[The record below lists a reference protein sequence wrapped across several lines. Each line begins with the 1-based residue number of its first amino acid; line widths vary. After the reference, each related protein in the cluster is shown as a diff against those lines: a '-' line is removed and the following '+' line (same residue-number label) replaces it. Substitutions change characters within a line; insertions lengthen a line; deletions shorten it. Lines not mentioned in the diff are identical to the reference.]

1 MKQAIRRQPLEI
13 TTEPTKKANKIICN
27 IMFGGVVAIA
37 LLMVISLLTYHPE
50 DSAWSKTIATTQVHN
65 WLGARGAYFS
75 DILFTTIGKAAWLVP
90 ALLIA
95 YGYRLICQA
104 GYKNLDIETIMIRI
118 VGVALVLLSVASLM
132 NVYNPNDDLIS
143 HGGAVGQLTGT
154 LLGHSIGWVQNLF
167 PDSLISVTLSKII
180 LFFLLFITSIMAT
193 GCGPVIWIET
203 IGAIM
208 IKAFQFVVGLF
219 KSSDKAD
226 PNSDLANIEHLMT
239 KEVAEPKLEKAHEK
253 IEEESSEP
261 KPNFFSKFIKSR
273 EKRTEE
279 TDADNFHAEP
289 QFNETQ
295 QKKSNVSKT
304 EPSFGFGANNFDKV
318 EPDFTSSADSEERFT
333 HSSTESTITPKFEPQ
348 VDENGQPKL
357 PSIFKRPTI
366 TSPQQNS
373 ASSSE
378 DTRFKGLSDW
388 VDETQDEAPLVMPA
402 SMFAHAS
409 PTQAMATEETPVFNM
424 FGQKSEPTISN
435 GVTEEPSITT
445 HTQMGQSMF
454 SQTNSFA
461 DHRVSAPLSSTNPH
475 ENEQDFNAFLEEL
488 EKYHAPTFS
497 EEPSFPTVNTISE
510 DFPTVEIISEP
521 VVEKDI
527 DLPIDLPQVSEFVD
541 DSYHQKFEPAFDHL
555 VAPTVEPEVEAVA
568 MPTWVPFEPEA
579 EIAQPEFI
587 QEEPP
592 VIPAEPAYKPAM
604 ENLTPVEVPKQNIV
618 MPAARMP
625 EPMSEG
631 KKAELLK
638 HFPMAGQLPPLNLLG
653 DPPPSHNQYDD
664 SELYEMAQL
673 IVDQLKNFSIK
684 VTVANIEPGPVVTRF
699 ALELAPGVKVAQIN
713 NLEKDIARGLS
724 VTSVRVVDIIP
735 GTSYVGLEIPNKKR
749 EIVYFKSGLESQ
761 EYQDA
766 KDPLT
771 LILGK
776 SISGEPVLA
785 NLAKMPHVLVAG
797 TTGSGKSVGVN
808 TMLLSMLFKARPEEL
823 RLILIDPKMLELSVY
838 NDIPHLLIPVI
849 TDMKESANAL
859 RWCVAEMERRYM
871 LMSQLK
877 VRNIAGFN
885 QKVQDAID
893 AGNPIIDPL
902 WRRSEHV
909 SDTENPPLLEKLP
922 FIVVVID
929 EFADMM
935 MLVGKKCEELI
946 ARLAQKA
953 RASGIHLILATQRPS
968 VDVITGLIKANIP
981 TRIAFQVSSKIDSR
995 TIIDQQGAETL
1006 LGHGDILYAPSGV
1019 NVPIRV
1025 HGSFVDDH
1033 EVNKVAEFLKLTGE
1047 PDYIEDILQEPTEA
1061 IPGLSPE
1068 ASGVPASPSDE
1079 QDPLFDEA
1087 VKIVVESRRAS
1098 ISYIQRKLRVGY
1110 QRAAR
1115 LMEEMEELRIVTPPQ
1130 SNGNREVLL
1139 ANDNDDF

>member
-1 MKQAIRRQPLEI
+1 
-13 TTEPTKKANKIICN
+13 
-27 IMFGGVVAIA
+27 MFGAVVAIA
-37 LLMVISLLTYHPE
+37 FFMMVSLLTYHPE
-50 DSAWSKTIATTQVHN
+50 DSAWSKTIAATQVHN
-65 WLGARGAYFS
+65 WLGVRGAYFS

-90 ALLIA
+90 ILLIA

-104 GYKNLDIETIMIRI
+104 GYKNLDIETIVIRI
-118 VGVALVLLSVASLM
+118 IGVSLVLLSVASLL
-132 NVYNPNDDLIS
+132 NVYNPNDDLIA

-154 LLGHSIGWVQNLF
+154 LLDHSIGWIQNLF

-180 LFFLLFITSIMAT
+180 LFFLLFITAIMAT
-193 GCGPVIWIET
+193 GCGPLAWTEA

-208 IKAFQFVVGLF
+208 IKCFHFIVGLF
-219 KSSDKAD
+219 RPHNKMDA
-226 PNSDLANIEHLMT
+226 NSDLANIEHLMSKENKT
-239 KEVAEPKLEKAHEK
+239 KAEKTATESEAPLDTEPKSKL
-253 IEEESSEP
+253 
-261 KPNFFSKFIKSR
+261 FSKLIKSKDKILPKKVDS
-273 EKRTEE
+273 E
-279 TDADNFHAEP
+279 DIQPDV
-289 QFNETQ
+289 QLNESHHKQ
-295 QKKSNVSKT
+295 APIHKM
-304 EPSFGFGANNFDKV
+304 EPSFGFNATNVDKI
-318 EPDFTSSADSEERFT
+318 EPEFT
-333 HSSTESTITPKFEPQ
+333 HAVSTPEQTISEPLITPKFEPQ
-348 VDENGQPKL
+348 IDENGQPKL

-366 TSPQQNS
+366 K
-373 ASSSE
+373 SSSSDDDNDYE
-378 DTRFKGLSDW
+378 TTRIQNLSDW
-388 VDETQDEAPLVMPA
+388 ANNESHPLEN
-402 SMFAHAS
+402 
-409 PTQAMATEETPVFNM
+409 TEEDTPILAP
-424 FGQKSEPTISN
+424 FGEAHIEPTIPN
-435 GVTEEPSITT
+435 ETFAPSPAVPE
-445 HTQMGQSMF
+445 TQGTQSMF
-454 SQTNSFA
+454 SQTHSFPT
-461 DHRVSAPLSSTNPH
+461 HKPLITDPH
-475 ENEQDFNAFLEEL
+475 EDEQDFNAFLEEL
-488 EKYHAPTFS
+488 EKYHVPTLPA
-497 EEPSFPTVNTISE
+497 EPIFPTVETISE

-521 VVEKDI
+521 VMEKEI
-527 DLPIDLPQVSEFVD
+527 DLPLITE
-541 DSYHQKFEPAFDHL
+541 FEPTFDHL
-555 VAPTVEPEVEAVA
+555 SAPTTEPEIETIVLPTWEPLEFDSEPEPEIVTEHKAPEESLSIPIHQPVIEAVA
-568 MPTWVPFEPEA
+568 PIEP
-579 EIAQPEFI
+579 
-587 QEEPP
+587 
-592 VIPAEPAYKPAM
+592 
-604 ENLTPVEVPKQNIV
+604 PKQNII

-653 DPPPSHNQYDD
+653 DPPPSLNQYDEA
-664 SELYEMAQL
+664 ELYEMAQL
-673 IVDQLKNFSIK
+673 IEEQLKNFSIK
-684 VTVANIEPGPVVTRF
+684 VKVANIEPGPVVTRF
-699 ALELAPGVKVAQIN
+699 ELELAPGVKVAQIN

-735 GTSYVGLEIPNKKR
+735 GTSYVGLEIPNRKR

-761 EYQDA
+761 EYQNA

-885 QKVQDAID
+885 QKVQEAID
-893 AGNPIIDPL
+893 AGQPIIDPL

-1006 LGHGDILYAPSGV
+1006 LGHGDMLYAPSGV

-1025 HGSFVDDH
+1025 HGAFVDDH

-1068 ASGVPASPSDE
+1068 ASGVAASPSDE

-1139 ANDNDDF
+1139 AADNDY

>member
-1 MKQAIRRQPLEI
+1 
-13 TTEPTKKANKIICN
+13 
-27 IMFGGVVAIA
+27 MFGAVIAIA
-37 LLMVISLLTYHPE
+37 ILMVVSLLTYHPE

-75 DILFTTIGKAAWLVP
+75 DVLFTTIGKAAWLVP

-95 YGYRLICQA
+95 YGYRLICQS
-104 GYKNLDIETIMIRI
+104 GYKNLDIETIIIRI
-118 VGVALVLLSVASLM
+118 VGVFLVLLSVASLM
-132 NVYNPNDDLIS
+132 NVYNPNDDLIA

-193 GCGPVIWIET
+193 GCGPLIWIET

-208 IKAFQFVVGLF
+208 IKSFQFAVGFF
-219 KSSDKAD
+219 KSSNKIND
-226 PNSDLANIEHLMT
+226 NSDLANIEHLMT
-239 KEVAEPKLEKAHEK
+239 KEAEPENQKNTQRT
-253 IEEESSEP
+253 EESTEP
-261 KPNFFSKFIKSR
+261 KPSFFSKFAKHKEKSI
-273 EKRTEE
+273 EDQIVSESS
-279 TDADNFHAEP
+279 HAEP
-289 QFNETQ
+289 QFNETPH
-295 QKKSNVSKT
+295 QKPKVHKT
-304 EPSFGFGANNFDKV
+304 EPSFGFGAANFDKV
-318 EPDFTSSADSEERFT
+318 EPNFTNSTDTDEHPIT
-333 HSSTESTITPKFEPQ
+333 VSTESTLTPKFEPQ
-348 VDENGQPKL
+348 IDENGQPKL

-366 TSPQQNS
+366 TSPQKNSS
-373 ASSSE
+373 ASLEES
-378 DTRFKGLSDW
+378 RFKNLSDW
-388 VDETQDEAPLVMPA
+388 VDETPNDEPLVMPA
-402 SMFAHAS
+402 SMFAHS
-409 PTQAMATEETPVFNM
+409 TSSNATAQTHDAPAFNI
-424 FGQKSEPTISN
+424 FTDKSEPIIHNPTS
-435 GVTEEPSITT
+435 VEPTVMPDSSSA
-445 HTQMGQSMF
+445 QSMF

-461 DHRVSAPLSSTNPH
+461 DHKTTAPLSMSNPH
-475 ENEQDFNAFLEEL
+475 EDEQDFNAFLEEL
-488 EKYHAPTFS
+488 EKYHAPTFP
-497 EEPSFPTVNTISE
+497 EEPSLANVSTISE
-510 DFPTVEIISEP
+510 NFPTVEMISEP
-521 VVEKDI
+521 AIDKDVE
-527 DLPIDLPQVSEFVD
+527 LPIDLPEVTELVD
-541 DSYHQKFEPAFDHL
+541 NAYNQKFEPAFDHL
-555 VAPTVEPEVEAVA
+555 VVPVVEPEVEVVSV
-568 MPTWVPFEPEA
+568 PTWTPFEPEV
-579 EIAQPEFI
+579 EITQPTFT

-592 VIPAEPAYKPAM
+592 EEIHTEPTHKPAM
-604 ENLTPVEVPKQNIV
+604 EDLTHIEAPKQNIV

-664 SELYEMAQL
+664 SELYDMAEL
-673 IVDQLKNFSIK
+673 IVEQLKNFSIK
-684 VTVANIEPGPVVTRF
+684 VSVENIEPGPVVTRF
-699 ALELAPGVKVAQIN
+699 ALALAPGVKVAQIN

-735 GTSYVGLEIPNKKR
+735 GTSFVGLEIPNKKR

-1006 LGHGDILYAPSGV
+1006 LGHGDMLYAPSGV

>member
-1 MKQAIRRQPLEI
+1 MKQAIPRQPIEI
-13 TTEPTKKANKIICN
+13 TTSPPKKLHNILHNII
-27 IMFGGVVAIA
+27 FGGVIFITF
-37 LLMVISLLTYHPE
+37 LIVISLLTYHPE
-50 DSAWSKTIATTQVHN
+50 DSAWSKTIATSEVKN
-65 WLGARGAYFS
+65 WLGQRGAFFS
-75 DILFTTIGKAAWLVP
+75 DVLFITIGKAAWLIP
-90 ALLIA
+90 ILIIGYA
-95 YGYRLICQA
+95 YRLIYCREYSRLDTETLIIRLVGIILMLVTA
-104 GYKNLDIETIMIRI
+104 AALFNL
-118 VGVALVLLSVASLM
+118 
-132 NVYNPNDDLIS
+132 YNPNGSIID
-143 HGGAVGQLTGT
+143 HGGAIGQLIAV
-154 LLGHSIGWVQNLF
+154 LLTKSIGWLQIIF
-167 PDSLISVTLSKII
+167 PDSFVSISVSKVI
-180 LFFLLFITSIMAT
+180 LFCFLFMTAIMASGT
-193 GCGPVIWIET
+193 GPLGWIDT
-203 IGAIM
+203 IGAFI
-208 IKAFQFVVGLF
+208 IKGYQFMLSLF
-219 KSSDKAD
+219 REKSDDITATS
-226 PNSDLANIEHLMT
+226 PELANIEHLMEPEAAPTESKSKFAFFSSLIPT
-239 KEVAEPKLEKAHEK
+239 KGESEPSNSALAS
-253 IEEESSEP
+253 EESHQASIQPITDEP
-261 KPNFFSKFIKSR
+261 V
-273 EKRTEE
+273 T
-279 TDADNFHAEP
+279 A
-289 QFNETQ
+289 
-295 QKKSNVSKT
+295 KT
-304 EPSFGFGANNFDKV
+304 EPSFAVNS
-318 EPDFTSSADSEERFT
+318 P
-333 HSSTESTITPKFEPQ
+333 SSTVTPKFEPQ
-348 VDENGQPKL
+348 TDERGEPKL

-366 TSPQQNS
+366 KSTP
-373 ASSSE
+373 
-378 DTRFKGLSDW
+378 
-388 VDETQDEAPLVMPA
+388 QDEEL
-402 SMFAHAS
+402 
-409 PTQAMATEETPVFNM
+409 TEEELRIKNLADWADNTTQPAQAPVAETTIEESAEIIEPITPSFVVDTIFSADTKTESTSFQSQPEITVPPVNV
-424 FGQKSEPTISN
+424 SDEPR
-435 GVTEEPSITT
+435 
-445 HTQMGQSMF
+445 SMF
-454 SQTNSFA
+454 SQAPSEPTFTK
-461 DHRVSAPLSSTNPH
+461 PLSTANLH
-475 ENEQDFNAFLEEL
+475 EDDQDFDAFIESL
-488 EKYHAPTFS
+488 EKYHSPVEPTMN
-497 EEPSFPTVNTISE
+497 EIVE
-510 DFPTVEIISEP
+510 DTKIPEIEIIEEAFDNLPQFEMINEQENNHPSSIE
-521 VVEKDI
+521 DT
-527 DLPIDLPQVSEFVD
+527 DLPSVNEIIEQPIND
-541 DSYHQKFEPAFDHL
+541 KIEPNFTSIAPPVMEEIS
-555 VAPTVEPEVEAVA
+555 VADPIPTPSWEPFTPEPEPIIAI
-568 MPTWVPFEPEA
+568 PEPIIAPEPITPIA
-579 EIAQPEFI
+579 PAQPI
-587 QEEPP
+587 
-592 VIPAEPAYKPAM
+592 
-604 ENLTPVEVPKQNIV
+604 NNIV
-618 MPAARMP
+618 MPTVPMPVEMSAA
-625 EPMSEG
+625 

-653 DPPPSHNQYDD
+653 DPPPVYNQYDIE
-664 SELYEMAQL
+664 ELNDMAQL
-673 IVDQLKNFSIK
+673 IEEQLKNFSIK
-684 VTVANIEPGPVVTRF
+684 VSVANIEPGPVVTRF
-699 ALELAPGVKVAQIN
+699 ELELAPGVKVAQIN

-735 GTSYVGLEIPNKKR
+735 GTSYVGLEIPNRKR
-749 EIVYFKSGLESQ
+749 EIVYFKSGLESK
-761 EYQDA
+761 EYQEA
-766 KDPLT
+766 TDPLT

-808 TMLLSMLFKARPEEL
+808 TMLLSMLFKATPEEL

-877 VRNIAGFN
+877 VRNIAGYN
-885 QKVQDAID
+885 QKIQEALD
-893 AGNPIIDPL
+893 AGQPIIDPL

-1006 LGHGDILYAPSGV
+1006 LGHGDMLYAPSGI

-1025 HGSFVDDH
+1025 HGAFVDDH

-1068 ASGVPASPSDE
+1068 ASGVAAVAADD

-1130 SNGNREVLL
+1130 SNGNREVLM
-1139 ANDNDDF
+1139 AAENNDF

>member
-1 MKQAIRRQPLEI
+1 
-13 TTEPTKKANKIICN
+13 
-27 IMFGGVVAIA
+27 MFDAVVAIA
-37 LLMVISLLTYHPE
+37 LLMVVSLLTYHPE

-104 GYKNLDIETIMIRI
+104 GYKNLDIETIIIRI
-118 VGVALVLLSVASLM
+118 VGVSLVLLSVASLM

-167 PDSLISVTLSKII
+167 PESLISVTLSKII

-193 GCGPVIWIET
+193 GCGPLIWIET

-208 IKAFQFVVGLF
+208 IKSFQFAVGFF

-226 PNSDLANIEHLMT
+226 ENSDLANIEHLMT
-239 KEVAEPKLEKAHEK
+239 KEVEPKVAKIAPKTEEKPTEPKL
-253 IEEESSEP
+253 S
-261 KPNFFSKFIKSR
+261 FFSKLIKPK
-273 EKRTEE
+273 EKTVEDE
-279 TDADNFHAEP
+279 IDTDNFHIEP
-289 QFNETQ
+289 QLNETQ
-295 QKKSNVSKT
+295 HKKSKAQKT
-304 EPSFGFGANNFDKV
+304 EPSFGFGATSFDQV
-318 EPDFTSSADSEERFT
+318 EPNFTGSTASDESSIHTSA
-333 HSSTESTITPKFEPQ
+333 ESTITPKFEPQ

-366 TSPQQNS
+366 TSPQKNS
-373 ASSSE
+373 SPSPEES
-378 DTRFKGLSDW
+378 RFKNLSDW
-388 VDETQDEAPLVMPA
+388 VDEPQNEEPFVMPA
-402 SMFAHAS
+402 SMFAHSTSSNVDKNNDA
-409 PTQAMATEETPVFNM
+409 PVFNL
-424 FGQKSEPTISN
+424 FADKAESISPSKTFIEPTMMPDS
-435 GVTEEPSITT
+435 SS
-445 HTQMGQSMF
+445 GQSMF
-454 SQTNSFA
+454 AQTNSFA
-461 DHRVSAPLSSTNPH
+461 DHRTSAPLSMSNPH

-488 EKYHAPTFS
+488 EKYHAPAFP
-497 EEPSFPTVNTISE
+497 EEPPFPAVNTISE
-510 DFPTVEIISEP
+510 DFPTVEMISEP
-521 VVEKDI
+521 AIEKDI
-527 DLPIDLPQVSEFVD
+527 DLPIDLPQVTEFVD
-541 DSYHQKFEPAFDHL
+541 DSYNQKFEPAFDHL
-555 VAPTVEPEVEAVA
+555 VAPAVEPEVKSVA
-568 MPTWVPFEPEA
+568 MPTWAPFEPET
-579 EIAQPEFI
+579 EIAQESHAFNLW
-587 QEEPP
+587 EEAAEE
-592 VIPAEPAYKPAM
+592 IPAEPAHKPAM
-604 ENLTPVEVPKQNIV
+604 ENLTPVETPKQNIV
-618 MPAARMP
+618 MPTTRMP

-1006 LGHGDILYAPSGV
+1006 LGHGDMLYAPSGV

>member
-1 MKQAIRRQPLEI
+1 
-13 TTEPTKKANKIICN
+13 
-27 IMFGGVVAIA
+27 MFGSVIAIA
-37 LLMVISLLTYHPE
+37 LLMVISLLTYHPD
-50 DSAWSKTIATTQVHN
+50 DSAWSKTIATTQIHN

-75 DILFTTIGKAAWLVP
+75 DILFTTIGFAAWLVP
-90 ALLIA
+90 ILLVA

-104 GYKNLDIETIMIRI
+104 GYKHLDIETIIMRI
-118 VGVALVLLSVASLM
+118 VGVSLVLLSVASLF
-132 NVYNPNDDLIS
+132 NVYNPNDDLIA
-143 HGGAVGQLTGT
+143 HGGAIGQLTGT

-180 LFFLLFITSIMAT
+180 LFFLLFITTIMAT
-193 GCGPVIWIET
+193 GCGPLIWVET
-203 IGAIM
+203 IGGIM
-208 IKAFQFVVGLF
+208 IASFKFIVGLF
-219 KSSDKAD
+219 KNSHKVNED
-226 PNSDLANIEHLMT
+226 SDLANIEHLMT
-239 KEVAEPKLEKAHEK
+239 KENHEAK
-253 IEEESSEP
+253 KTPSEASEP
-261 KPNFFSKFIKSR
+261 KSHFLSKLMNAKKNEVPTASVTTKSD
-273 EKRTEE
+273 T
-279 TDADNFHAEP
+279 EP
-289 QFNETQ
+289 QIDTVQ
-295 QKKSNVSKT
+295 QTKIHPQKL
-304 EPSFGFGANNFDKV
+304 EPSFDLSSNNTPGPIV
-318 EPDFTSSADSEERFT
+318 
-333 HSSTESTITPKFEPQ
+333 TPKFEPQ
-348 VDENGQPKL
+348 LDEHGQPKL

-366 TSPQQNS
+366 KS
-373 ASSSE
+373 ASQE
-378 DTRFKGLSDW
+378 PMDGETVRIQNLSDW
-388 VDETQDEAPLVMPA
+388 ANDEQPTIDMPI
-402 SMFAHAS
+402 SMFAHNTEAEELEKPITTMNETS
-409 PTQAMATEETPVFNM
+409 SVDEARIDPIDPPTTSTDTQAR
-424 FGQKSEPTISN
+424 S
-435 GVTEEPSITT
+435 
-445 HTQMGQSMF
+445 SMF
-454 SQTNSFA
+454 AQSDNFTHFKTPTS
-461 DHRVSAPLSSTNPH
+461 PLVAQH
-475 ENEQDFNAFLEEL
+475 EDEQDFNAFLEEL
-488 EKYHAPTFS
+488 EKYHTPNFS
-497 EEPSFPTVNTISE
+497 EEPSLPSVSEVAE

-521 VVEKDI
+521 I
-527 DLPIDLPQVSEFVD
+527 DKEIDLPQVTEVITD
-541 DSYHQKFEPAFDHL
+541 TYHEKLEPVFDHL
-555 VAPTVEPEVEAVA
+555 SDTVPTWESFESTVEVTP
-568 MPTWVPFEPEA
+568 EPELLIPLEVPETVSEPEPEPIA
-579 EIAQPEFI
+579 ETSIPV
-587 QEEPP
+587 EEP
-592 VIPAEPAYKPAM
+592 
-604 ENLTPVEVPKQNIV
+604 PKQNIV
-618 MPAARMP
+618 IPPPRMP

-638 HFPMAGQLPPLNLLG
+638 RFPMAGQLPPLNLLG
-653 DPPPSHNQYDD
+653 DPPPSINQYDEE
-664 SELYEMAQL
+664 ELYGMAQL
-673 IVDQLKNFSIK
+673 IEEQLKNFSIK
-684 VTVANIEPGPVVTRF
+684 VKVANIEPGPVVTRF
-699 ALELAPGVKVAQIN
+699 ELELAPGVKVAQIN

-761 EYQDA
+761 EYQEA

-885 QKVQDAID
+885 QKVQEAID

-1006 LGHGDILYAPSGV
+1006 LGHGDMLYAPSGV
-1019 NVPIRV
+1019 NLPIRV

>member
-1 MKQAIRRQPLEI
+1 MYGKLLSLFTSFIGCLTLKQAIRRQPLEI
-13 TTEPTKKANKIICN
+13 TTNPTKKANKIVCN
-27 IMFGGVVAIA
+27 IIFGSVVIVA
-37 LLMVISLLTYHPE
+37 LLMLVSLLTYHPD
-50 DSAWSKTIATTQVHN
+50 DSAWSKTMATSQVSN
-65 WLGARGAYFS
+65 WLGTRGAYFS
-75 DILFTTIGKAAWLVP
+75 DILFSTIGRAAWFAPV
-90 ALLIA
+90 LLIA
-95 YGYRLICQA
+95 YGYRLVYQEA
-104 GYKNLDIETIMIRI
+104 YKNLDIETIIIRV
-118 VGVALVLLSVASLM
+118 VGVALVLLSLASLF
-132 NVYNPNDDLIS
+132 NVYNPNGNLIE
-143 HGGAVGQLTGT
+143 HGGAIGQFIAT
-154 LLGHSIGWVQNLF
+154 LLSHSVGWLENIF
-167 PDSLISVTLSKII
+167 PESFISITVSKVV
-180 LFFLLFITSIMAT
+180 LFFLLFITAIMAS
-193 GCGPVIWIET
+193 GCGPLVWTET
-203 IGAIM
+203 IGAIL
-208 IKAFQFVVGLF
+208 IKAFQMLVGLF
-219 KSSDKAD
+219 KQSNEKD
-226 PNSDLANIEHLMT
+226 NTGDLANIEHLMT
-239 KEVAEPKLEKAHEK
+239 KESHTEEKSDEGQPKTSL
-253 IEEESSEP
+253 
-261 KPNFFSKFIKSR
+261 FSKFIKHKQHTQDLEPALNENHDDIQKEHIPAHSL
-273 EKRTEE
+273 K
-279 TDADNFHAEP
+279 AEP
-289 QFNETQ
+289 T
-295 QKKSNVSKT
+295 
-304 EPSFGFGANNFDKV
+304 FGAV
-318 EPDFTSSADSEERFT
+318 HSYTSEENT
-333 HSSTESTITPKFEPQ
+333 ASTITPKFEPQ
-348 VDENGQPKL
+348 MDEKGEPKL

-366 TSPQQNS
+366 KSAPQDDENS
-373 ASSSE
+373 TPE
-378 DTRFKGLSDW
+378 DARVKNLSDW
-388 VDETQDEAPLVMPA
+388 VNNDEPLEIPA
-402 SMFAHAS
+402 SMFAKTTSA
-409 PTQAMATEETPVFNM
+409 EL
-424 FGQKSEPTISN
+424 
-435 GVTEEPSITT
+435 EPSAQTPIFNIPTEKHEPIIPSQT
-445 HTQMGQSMF
+445 FNEPEIAPSSHTGQSMF

-461 DHRVSAPLSSTNPH
+461 DHKATETIRTTNIH
-475 ENEQDFNAFLEEL
+475 DDEQDFNAFLEEL
-488 EKYHAPTFS
+488 EKYHPPKFSDEPTFATI
-497 EEPSFPTVNTISE
+497 EEPTHNTETFIMESFPE
-510 DFPTVEIISEP
+510 VEMITEST
-521 VVEKDI
+521 EKE
-527 DLPIDLPQVSEFVD
+527 IDLPQVTEFFEEPD
-541 DSYHQKFEPAFDHL
+541 HTKLTIEPAIEEIS
-555 VAPTVEPEVEAVA
+555 V
-568 MPTWVPFEPEA
+568 PTWEPFEPTPSPVQAEPELIIEPEPQIEA
-579 EIAQPEFI
+579 PKPI
-587 QEEPP
+587 QE
-592 VIPAEPAYKPAM
+592 
-604 ENLTPVEVPKQNIV
+604 PKQNIV
-618 MPAARMP
+618 MPTPRLP

-638 HFPMAGQLPPLNLLG
+638 QFPMAGQLPPLNLLG
-653 DPPPSHNQYDD
+653 DPPPSYNQYDVD
-664 SELYEMAQL
+664 ELNDMAQL
-673 IVDQLKNFSIK
+673 IEEQLKNFSIK
-684 VTVANIEPGPVVTRF
+684 VQVANIEPGPVVTRF
-699 ALELAPGVKVAQIN
+699 ELDLAPGVKVAQIN

-735 GTSYVGLEIPNKKR
+735 GTSYVGLEIPNRKR
-749 EIVYFKSGLESQ
+749 EIVYFKTGLESK

-885 QKVQDAID
+885 QKVQEAMD
-893 AGNPIIDPL
+893 AGQPIIDPL

-1006 LGHGDILYAPSGV
+1006 LGHGDMLYAPSGV

-1139 ANDNDDF
+1139 AADNDDY

>member
-1 MKQAIRRQPLEI
+1 M
-13 TTEPTKKANKIICN
+13 
-27 IMFGGVVAIA
+27 
-37 LLMVISLLTYHPE
+37 
-50 DSAWSKTIATTQVHN
+50 
-65 WLGARGAYFS
+65 
-75 DILFTTIGKAAWLVP
+75 
-90 ALLIA
+90 
-95 YGYRLICQA
+95 
-104 GYKNLDIETIMIRI
+104 
-118 VGVALVLLSVASLM
+118 
-132 NVYNPNDDLIS
+132 
-143 HGGAVGQLTGT
+143 
-154 LLGHSIGWVQNLF
+154 
-167 PDSLISVTLSKII
+167 
-180 LFFLLFITSIMAT
+180 
-193 GCGPVIWIET
+193 
-203 IGAIM
+203 
-208 IKAFQFVVGLF
+208 
-219 KSSDKAD
+219 
-226 PNSDLANIEHLMT
+226 
-239 KEVAEPKLEKAHEK
+239 
-253 IEEESSEP
+253 
-261 KPNFFSKFIKSR
+261 
-273 EKRTEE
+273 
-279 TDADNFHAEP
+279 
-289 QFNETQ
+289 
-295 QKKSNVSKT
+295 
-304 EPSFGFGANNFDKV
+304 
-318 EPDFTSSADSEERFT
+318 
-333 HSSTESTITPKFEPQ
+333 
-348 VDENGQPKL
+348 
-357 PSIFKRPTI
+357 
-366 TSPQQNS
+366 
-373 ASSSE
+373 
-378 DTRFKGLSDW
+378 
-388 VDETQDEAPLVMPA
+388 
-402 SMFAHAS
+402 
-409 PTQAMATEETPVFNM
+409 
-424 FGQKSEPTISN
+424 
-435 GVTEEPSITT
+435 
-445 HTQMGQSMF
+445 
-454 SQTNSFA
+454 
-461 DHRVSAPLSSTNPH
+461 
-475 ENEQDFNAFLEEL
+475 
-488 EKYHAPTFS
+488 
-497 EEPSFPTVNTISE
+497 
-510 DFPTVEIISEP
+510 
-521 VVEKDI
+521 
-527 DLPIDLPQVSEFVD
+527 
-541 DSYHQKFEPAFDHL
+541 
-555 VAPTVEPEVEAVA
+555 
-568 MPTWVPFEPEA
+568 
-579 EIAQPEFI
+579 
-587 QEEPP
+587 
-592 VIPAEPAYKPAM
+592 
-604 ENLTPVEVPKQNIV
+604 
-618 MPAARMP
+618 
-625 EPMSEG
+625 
-631 KKAELLK
+631 
-638 HFPMAGQLPPLNLLG
+638 
-653 DPPPSHNQYDD
+653 
-664 SELYEMAQL
+664 
-673 IVDQLKNFSIK
+673 
-684 VTVANIEPGPVVTRF
+684 
-699 ALELAPGVKVAQIN
+699 KVAQIN

-761 EYQDA
+761 EYQEA

-885 QKVQDAID
+885 QKVQEAID

-1006 LGHGDILYAPSGV
+1006 LGHGDMLYAPSGV
-1019 NVPIRV
+1019 NLPIRV

>member
-1 MKQAIRRQPLEI
+1 
-13 TTEPTKKANKIICN
+13 
-27 IMFGGVVAIA
+27 MFGAVVAIA

-118 VGVALVLLSVASLM
+118 VGVSLVLLSVASLM

-154 LLGHSIGWVQNLF
+154 LLHHSIGWIQNLF

-193 GCGPVIWIET
+193 GCGPLIWIET

-208 IKAFQFVVGLF
+208 IKSFQFVVGFF
-219 KSSDKAD
+219 KSSDNTD
-226 PNSDLANIEHLMT
+226 ENSDLANIEHLMT
-239 KEVAEPKLEKAHEK
+239 KEVEPKFEKAPQKAEEESTEPKL
-253 IEEESSEP
+253 S
-261 KPNFFSKFIKSR
+261 FFSKLVKYK
-273 EKRTEE
+273 EKNTKTE
-279 TDADNFHAEP
+279 TDSEDFHAEP
-289 QFNETQ
+289 QFSESQ
-295 QKKSNVSKT
+295 QQRSNAPKT
-304 EPSFGFGANNFDKV
+304 EPSFGFGATNFNKV
-318 EPDFTSSADSEERFT
+318 EPNFTNSTDVDN
-333 HSSTESTITPKFEPQ
+333 HHNYPSTESTITPKFEPQ

-366 TSPQQNS
+366 ASQKNHT
-373 ASSSE
+373 SSSE

-388 VDETQDEAPLVMPA
+388 VDETPDEEPLVMPA
-402 SMFAHAS
+402 SMFAHSA
-409 PTQAMATEETPVFNM
+409 PNNADKTNDIPAFNI
-424 FGQKSEPTISN
+424 FSDKAEPIIPSKTFAEPTIMPDS
-435 GVTEEPSITT
+435 S
-445 HTQMGQSMF
+445 GQSMF
-454 SQTNSFA
+454 SQTNSFT
-461 DHRVSAPLSSTNPH
+461 DHRTSAQLSMSNPH

-488 EKYHAPTFS
+488 EKYHAPAFP
-497 EEPSFPTVNTISE
+497 EEPAFSTLETKSE
-510 DFPTVEIISEP
+510 NFPTVEIISEP
-521 VVEKDI
+521 VVEKNDDI
-527 DLPIDLPQVSEFVD
+527 PMDLPLVTEFVD
-541 DSYHQKFEPAFDHL
+541 DAYNQKI
-555 VAPTVEPEVEAVA
+555 EPEVEAISV
-568 MPTWVPFEPEA
+568 PTWAPFEPEA
-579 EIAQPEFI
+579 EIAQPTFI
-587 QEEPP
+587 QEEPQETPIEP
-592 VIPAEPAYKPAM
+592 VYKPAM
-604 ENLTPVEVPKQNIV
+604 ENLTPVEAPKQNIV
-618 MPAARMP
+618 MPAARIP

-1006 LGHGDILYAPSGV
+1006 LGHGDMLYAPSGV

-1025 HGSFVDDH
+1025 HGAFVDDH

-1098 ISYIQRKLRVGY
+1098 ISFIQRKLRVGY

-1139 ANDNDDF
+1139 AAENDDY

>member
-1 MKQAIRRQPLEI
+1 
-13 TTEPTKKANKIICN
+13 
-27 IMFGGVVAIA
+27 MFGAVVAIA

-50 DSAWSKTIATTQVHN
+50 DSAWSKTIASTQVHN
-65 WLGARGAYFS
+65 WLGVRGAYFS

-104 GYKNLDIETIMIRI
+104 GYKNLDIETIVIRI
-118 VGVALVLLSVASLM
+118 LGVFLVLLSIASLL

-154 LLGHSIGWVQNLF
+154 LLGHSIGWIQNLF
-167 PDSLISVTLSKII
+167 PDSLIAVTLSKII

-193 GCGPVIWIET
+193 GCGPLVWVET

-208 IKAFQFVVGLF
+208 IKGFYLVLGFFHSRNKV
-219 KSSDKAD
+219 DED
-226 PNSDLANIEHLMT
+226 SDLANIEHLMSKNNKIKAET
-239 KEVAEPKLEKAHEK
+239 ITHDSEDEIDTEPKTKL
-253 IEEESSEP
+253 
-261 KPNFFSKFIKSR
+261 FSKLIKSKDKILAR
-273 EKRTEE
+273 NNDSENLQT
-279 TDADNFHAEP
+279 
-289 QFNETQ
+289 ETQ
-295 QKKSNVSKT
+295 LNEVPFPQSSTHKT
-304 EPSFGFGANNFDKV
+304 EPSFGLNTANIDKV
-318 EPDFTSSADSEERFT
+318 EPNFT
-333 HSSTESTITPKFEPQ
+333 HAIHTETQVTSESLLTPKFEPQ

-366 TSPQQNS
+366 K
-373 ASSSE
+373 SSSQNDDNPE
-378 DTRFKGLSDW
+378 ITRIKNLSDW
-388 VDETQDEAPLVMPA
+388 ANNEVEPAHIEDAPMFGALETSSVETPLSNETNEVIAQPIEVSEIQNPQ
-402 SMFAHAS
+402 SMFAQTHHFSEHKPFAAS
-409 PTQAMATEETPVFNM
+409 ST
-424 FGQKSEPTISN
+424 
-435 GVTEEPSITT
+435 
-445 HTQMGQSMF
+445 
-454 SQTNSFA
+454 
-461 DHRVSAPLSSTNPH
+461 TNPH
-475 ENEQDFNAFLEEL
+475 EDEQDFNAFLEEL
-488 EKYHAPTFS
+488 EKYHTPESSA
-497 EEPSFPTVNTISE
+497 EPSLPIAAEITE
-510 DFPTVEIISEP
+510 DFPTVNIIDNSAETSFA
-521 VVEKDI
+521 
-527 DLPIDLPQVSEFVD
+527 LPEVTEMIET
-541 DSYHQKFEPAFDHL
+541 FEPQKPEPNFEHL
-555 VAPTVEPEVEAVA
+555 AEPTETPEIEMVA
-568 MPTWVPFEPEA
+568 MPTWEPFEFESTQEPELQP
-579 EIAQPEFI
+579 EIATEQ
-587 QEEPP
+587 
-592 VIPAEPAYKPAM
+592 VIPAF
-604 ENLTPVEVPKQNIV
+604 NLWEETPEEIPLTPIQSPVEETVAEIITPVEPPKQNII
-618 MPAARMP
+618 MPAARIP

-653 DPPPSHNQYDD
+653 DPPPSLNQYDEA
-664 SELYEMAQL
+664 ELYDMAQL
-673 IVDQLKNFSIK
+673 IEEQLKNFSIK
-684 VTVANIEPGPVVTRF
+684 VKVANIEPGPVVTRF
-699 ALELAPGVKVAQIN
+699 ELELAPGVKVAQIN

-735 GTSYVGLEIPNKKR
+735 GTSYVGLEIPNRKR

-885 QKVQDAID
+885 QKVQEAID

-1006 LGHGDILYAPSGV
+1006 LGHGDMLYAPSGV

-1068 ASGVPASPSDE
+1068 ASGVAASPSDE

-1139 ANDNDDF
+1139 AADNDDY